1 MGIWRSNQQDEATA
15 ERWAAQNGW
24 SVSRDVSLPFEIGG
38 PEDGQGQAAILLH
51 TAVNGRPV
59 AVADYWYRRWHNS
72 WDSDAANRRQM
83 VRRTVTTVRL
93 PQSYPR
99 VSVKRRDAGGGWGVF
114 NAVFGAIGRA
124 SDPVGAALGTFQE
137 KILGPKSVE
146 VSLGYSPFD
155 EQFEIQA
162 NDPDLARR
170 LIGRPL
176 VDELVGGRAPT
187 FTVQG
192 QDLYTLYGSSPI
204 VPEEIATRLSSLLRV
219 ADLLGR

>member
-1 MGIWRSNQQDEATA
+1 MGILRSNQRDLATA

-24 SVSRDVSLPFEIGG
+24 GVSRDVSLPFEIGG

-51 TAVNGRPV
+51 STINGRPV

-99 VSVKRRDAGGGWGVF
+99 MSVKRRTGGGGWGAF
-114 NAVFGAIGRA
+114 NAVFGAIGWA
-124 SDPVGAALGTFQE
+124 SDPVDAALGSFQR
-137 KILGPKSVE
+137 KVLGPNTVE
-146 VSLGYSPFD
+146 LTLGYPPFD

-162 NDPDLARR
+162 TEPDLARR
-170 LIGRPL
+170 LIGRAL
-176 VDELVGGRAPT
+176 VEELVAGRAPT
-187 FTVQG
+187 WTVQG
-192 QDLYTLYGSSPI
+192 QDLYTLQGSSPI
-204 VPEEIATRLSSLLRV
+204 VPEEIPAQLSSLLRV
-219 ADLLGR
+219 ADSLGR

>member
-1 MGIWRSNQQDEATA
+1 MGIWRSNQQEQATA

-24 SVSRDVSLPFEIGG
+24 GVSRDASLPFEIGG

-51 TAVNGRPV
+51 TIVDGRPV

-99 VSVKRRDAGGGWGVF
+99 MSVKRRTGGGGWGAF

-124 SDPVGAALGTFQE
+124 SDPVNAALGSFQR
-137 KILGPKSVE
+137 KVLGPKTE
-146 VSLGYSPFD
+146 ELTLGYPSFD

-162 NDPDLARR
+162 TDPDLARR

-176 VDELVGGRAPT
+176 ADELVAGRAPT
-187 FTVQG
+187 WTVQG
-192 QDLYTLYGSSPI
+192 LDLYTLQGSSPI
-204 VPEEIATRLSSLLRV
+204 VPEEIPAQLSSLLRV